1 MTDDVVVAGIG
12 MTRCTQA
19 PDWSWEDLGQHAVL
33 AAMRDAG
40 LGRDDVEA
48 AICGSFGGHPGLG
61 VRLFR
66 DLGMLG
72 DRLALVNVENGCG
85 GGGTA
90 FREAY
95 AWVKA
100 GLAEV
105 VIAVG
110 VEKMSHGLINVGPV
124 DYTWRSG
131 FSTPVMAAHM
141 ARTHMASYGS
151 TVEQFAKVAVKNRR
165 NGSMNPNAHLRTPVT
180 VEQVLADKV
189 LADPITRS
197 MACPTTDAGAAAIL
211 CTERVARRLGVP
223 MIRVLG
229 GGMVSGRTGTRA
241 DSDEIQDFGSGAAAK
256 AYEVTGVGPE
266 DVDVAEVHEPF
277 APFEL
282 LCYEWMGFAKPGEGG
297 RYIDEGRSEIG
308 GSGVA
313 VNPSGG
319 LMARGHPL
327 GASGMAQIH
336 EIITQLRGHAGDRQ
350 VPGARIGL
358 AHNAGGSTPQ
368 TMPNAA
374 IVHILA
380 ADHAA

>member
-1 MTDDVVVAGIG
+1 MTRCRRAPELSLEELGQFAIRAAMADAGIG
-12 MTRCTQA
+12 R
-19 PDWSWEDLGQHAVL
+19 EH
-33 AAMRDAG
+33 
-40 LGRDDVEA
+40 VEA

-72 DRLALVNVENGCG
+72 DSLAVVNVENGCG

-110 VEKMSHGLINVGPV
+110 VEKMSHGLIDVGPV

-141 ARTHMASYGS
+141 ARTHMLTHGS
-151 TVEQFAKVAVKNRR
+151 TVEQFAEVAVKNRR
-165 NGSMNPNAHLRTPVT
+165 NGSLNPNAHLRKVVT
-180 VEQVLADKV
+180 VDEVLADRV

-197 MACPTTDAGAAAIL
+197 MACPTTDAAAAAIV
-211 CTERVARRLGVP
+211 TSAGFAARIGARAVS
-223 MIRVLG
+223 VLG
-229 GGMVSGRTGTRA
+229 GGMVSGRTGTRS
-241 DSDEIQDFGSGAAAK
+241 DSDAIQDFGSGAARK
-256 AYEVTGVGPE
+256 AYEATGVGPE
-266 DVDVAEVHEPF
+266 DIDVAEVHEPF
-277 APFEL
+277 APFEIF
-282 LCYEWMGFAKPGEGG
+282 CYEWMGFCKPGAGG
-297 RYIDEGRSEIG
+297 RYIDEGRSAIG

-327 GASGMAQIH
+327 GASGLAQIH
-336 EIITQLRGHAGDRQ
+336 EAVTQLRGDAGARQ
-350 VPGARIGL
+350 VPGARIAL
-358 AHNAGGSTPQ
+358 CHNAGGSTPQ
-368 TMPNAA
+368 TMPNTA

-380 ADHAA
+380 ADRAA

>member
-1 MTDDVVVAGIG
+1 MSDDVVVIGVG
-12 MTRCTQA
+12 MTPCAQS
-19 PDWSWEDLGQHAVL
+19 PHLSIEDLGQFAIRE
-33 AAMRDAG
+33 AMKDAG
-40 LGRDDVEA
+40 IRRDHVEA
-48 AICGSFGGHPGLG
+48 AICGSFAGHPGLG

-72 DRLALVNVENGCG
+72 DSLAIVNVENGCG

-110 VEKMSHGLINVGPV
+110 VEKMEHGLIDVGPV
-124 DYTWRSG
+124 DYTWCSG

-141 ARTHMASYGS
+141 ARTHISRYHT

-165 NGSMNPNAHLRTPVT
+165 NGSLNPKAHLRTEVT
-180 VEQVLADKV
+180 LEQVLTDRM

-197 MACPTTDAGAAAIL
+197 MACPTTDAAAAAIV
-211 CTERVARRLGVP
+211 TSSAFARRVGALPVKILGS
-223 MIRVLG
+223 
-229 GGMVSGRTGTRA
+229 GMVSGRTGTRA
-241 DSDEIQDFGSGAAAK
+241 DSDAIQDFGSGAAHK
-256 AYEVTGVGPE
+256 AYEVAGVGPA
-266 DVDVAEVHEPF
+266 DIDVAEVHEPF
-277 APFEL
+277 APFEVF
-282 LCYEWMGFAKPGEGG
+282 CYEWMGFCDVGEGG
-297 RYIDEGRSEIG
+297 RYIDESRSAIG
-308 GSGVA
+308 GGGVA

-336 EIITQLRGHAGDRQ
+336 EVVTQLRGQADRRQ
-350 VPGARIGL
+350 VLGARIGL
-358 AHNAGGSTPQ
+358 CHNAGGSTPQ
-368 TMPNAA
+368 TMPNTA
-374 IVHILA
+374 VVNILA
-380 ADHAA
+380 VDQSV

>member
-1 MTDDVVVAGIG
+1 
-12 MTRCTQA
+12 MTRCSQFPELTV
-19 PDWSWEDLGQHAVL
+19 EDLGQHAIL
-33 AAMRDAG
+33 AAMTDAG
-40 LGRDDVEA
+40 LRRDQIEA
-48 AICGSFGGHPGLG
+48 AICGSFGAHPGLG

-72 DRLALVNVENGCG
+72 DSLAVVNVENGCG

-100 GLAEV
+100 ALAEV

-110 VEKMSHGLINVGPV
+110 VEKMSHGLIDVGPV

-141 ARTHMASYGS
+141 ARTHMATYGS
-151 TVEQFAKVAVKNRR
+151 TVEQFAKVAVKNRY
-165 NGSMNPNAHLRTPVT
+165 NGSLNPNAHFRKAVT
-180 VEQVLADKV
+180 MEQVLADRV
-189 LADPITRS
+189 LADPITRM
-197 MACPTTDAGAAAIL
+197 MACPTTDAAAAAII
-211 CTERVARRLGVP
+211 TSAAFARRIGARGVK
-223 MIRVLG
+223 VLG
-229 GGMVSGRTGTRA
+229 SGMVSGRTGTRA
-241 DSDEIQDFGSGAAAK
+241 DSDAIQNFGSGAAVK
-256 AYEVTGVGPE
+256 AFEATGLGPE
-266 DVDVAEVHEPF
+266 DIDVAEVHEPF

-282 LCYEWMGFAKPGEGG
+282 FCYEWMGFCKPGEGG
-297 RYIDEGRSEIG
+297 RYIDEGRSAIG

-336 EIITQLRGHAGDRQ
+336 EAVTQLRGDGGERQ
-350 VPGARIGL
+350 VPGARIAL
-358 AHNAGGSTPQ
+358 CHNAGGSTPQ

>member
-1 MTDDVVVAGIG
+1 VSDDVMVVGVG
-12 MTRCTQA
+12 MTRCEQTDA
-19 PDWSWEDLGQHAVL
+19 TLEDLGQFAVK

-40 LGRDDVEA
+40 LERGDIEA

-72 DRLALVNVENGCG
+72 DSMAVVNVENGCG

-110 VEKMSHGLINVGPV
+110 VEKMTHGLIDVGPV

-141 ARTHMASYGS
+141 ARTHMAKYGT
-151 TVEQFAKVAVKNRR
+151 TVEQFAKVAVKNRH
-165 NGSMNPNAHLRTPVT
+165 NGSLNPNAHLRKAITMDT
-180 VEQVLADKV
+180 VLSDRV

-197 MACPTTDAGAAAIL
+197 MSCPTTDAGAAAIL
-211 CTERVARRLGVP
+211 TSSAFAKRIGARAVK
-223 MIRVLG
+223 VLG
-229 GGMVSGRTGTRA
+229 SGMVSGRTGTRA
-241 DSDEIQDFGSGAAAK
+241 DSDDIQDFGSGAARK
-256 AYEVTGVGPE
+256 AYEAAGLGPE
-266 DVDVAEVHEPF
+266 DIDVAEVHEPF
-277 APFEL
+277 APFEIF
-282 LCYEWMGFAKPGEGG
+282 CYEWMGFCEPGEGG
-297 RYIDEGRSEIG
+297 RYIDEGRAAIN

-336 EIITQLRGHAGDRQ
+336 EAVTQLRGEAGDRQ
-350 VPGARIGL
+350 VEKARIAL
-358 AHNAGGSTPQ
+358 CHNAGGSTPQ

-374 IVHILA
+374 IVNILA
-380 ADHAA
+380 AADRSA